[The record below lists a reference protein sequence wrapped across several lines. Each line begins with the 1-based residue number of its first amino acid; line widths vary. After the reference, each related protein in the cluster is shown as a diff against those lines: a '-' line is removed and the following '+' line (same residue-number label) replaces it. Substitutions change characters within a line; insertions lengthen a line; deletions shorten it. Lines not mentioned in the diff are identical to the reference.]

1 MPVRQEDIPGRLA
14 PLLLPWYRANARK
27 LPFRQNPTPYGVWVS
42 EIMLQ
47 QTRVAA
53 ALDHYRRFMEA
64 LPTIRD
70 LADCPEQQLLK
81 LWEGLGYYS
90 RARNL
95 QKAAQAVVEQYGGQ
109 LPADYDALRKLPGIG
124 DYTAGAIGSI
134 CFGLPVP
141 AVDGNVLRVFARLYD
156 DHRDVLRPAVK
167 RDFTARVLA
176 CQPPDAAGD
185 YNQALMELGA
195 LVCLPGSPQCLACPA
210 SSICRGYAA
219 GTAAELPVKTPP
231 KARRIQPVTVLLV
244 QNARGE
250 YLLQQRPQKGLLAGL
265 WQPLLA
271 EEALDADAAAALLE
285 KLGLDG
291 DYLGPGPEAKHIFS
305 HIEWRMTSLRFE
317 TGELPAPVGCV
328 WAGPE
333 QLRETYPLPG
343 AFKVYRAHMLEE

>member
-1 MPVRQEDIPGRLA
+1 MRSLGVRLWENSNPEVARLGVALKQVMPVEAPG
-14 PLLLPWYRANARK
+14 
-27 LPFRQNPTPYGVWVS
+27 
-42 EIMLQ
+42 
-47 QTRVAA
+47 
-53 ALDHYRRFMEA
+53 
-64 LPTIRD
+64 
-70 LADCPEQQLLK
+70 
-81 LWEGLGYYS
+81 
-90 RARNL
+90 
-95 QKAAQAVVEQYGGQ
+95 
-109 LPADYDALRKLPGIG
+109 
-124 DYTAGAIGSI
+124 
-134 CFGLPVP
+134 
-141 AVDGNVLRVFARLYD
+141 
-156 DHRDVLRPAVK
+156 
-167 RDFTARVLA
+167 DF
-176 CQPPDAAGD
+176 
-185 YNQALMELGA
+185 NQALMELGA

-250 YLLQQRPQKGLLAGL
+250 YLLQQRPKKGLLAGL